1 MGGLP
6 FVSIESLDSFSLF
19 VFHLASVWLYVLKLL
34 RAGPIC
40 YLQTAPTQLDFVHDE
55 HV

>member
-6 FVSIESLDSFSLF
+6 FVSIESLDSFSVF

-40 YLQTAPTQLDFVHDE
+40 YLRTAPTELDVVHGG